1 MNKRWKEL
9 VVDAFF
15 DESTN
20 CSDSKMYHLGENKME
35 EFAKLIAQECA
46 DLCLKHAEFEGPFGV
61 MEMRKGQNFYTIIR
75 NHFGIAKGETE

>member
-1 MNKRWKEL
+1 MNQKIDNIANQ
-9 VVDAFF
+9 V
-15 DESTN
+15 
-20 CSDSKMYHLGENKME
+20 ME
-35 EFAKLIAQECA
+35 EFHDVFMDSSSIIPDEFFERFAQLIAQECA